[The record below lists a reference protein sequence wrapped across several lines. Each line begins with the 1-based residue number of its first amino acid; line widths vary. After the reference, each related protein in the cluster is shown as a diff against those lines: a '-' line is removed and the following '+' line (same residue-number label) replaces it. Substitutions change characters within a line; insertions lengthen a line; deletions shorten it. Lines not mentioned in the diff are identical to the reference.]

1 MNEHYTTL
9 GVSETATADEIKKS
23 YRKLANKYHPDKEG
37 GDQDT
42 FKNIS
47 VAYDTLGNAEKRA
60 TYDQMQRGSHSQF
73 HFNTGAF
80 QDIFGHGGH
89 NPFEQMFRQQ
99 HVQKN
104 RDLNIN
110 CQITFIESYT
120 GKQFEASFQLP
131 SGTTQ
136 SIAVNI
142 PAGISHGL
150 TIKYQQMGDN
160 SNPNLLRGDL
170 NVTVLVADD
179 LNFTR
184 TGDDVYREVTIT
196 PIESM
201 IGCSKQVESI
211 TGETMLIEIR
221 AGIQS
226 GTEYARQGLGFPNLQ
241 SGRKGRFVSVVKI
254 APPIITDPNMI
265 ERLKQLNTEINNLA

>member
-23 YRKLANKYHPDKEG
+23 YRKLANKHHPDKG

-60 TYDQMQRGSHSQF
+60 TYDQMQNRTNSQF
-73 HFNTGAF
+73 HFNTGSF
-80 QDIFGHGGH
+80 QDIFGHGSH
-89 NPFEQMFRQQ
+89 NPFEQMFRHQ

-110 CQITFIESYT
+110 CQITFIESYN

-136 SIAVNI
+136 TIAVSI

-150 TIKYQQMGDN
+150 TIKYQQMGDD
-160 SNPNLLRGDL
+160 SNANLLRGDL
-170 NVTVLVADD
+170 NVTVLVAADPI
-179 LNFTR
+179 FTR
-184 TGDDVYREVTIT
+184 SSDDVYREVTIT

-226 GTEYARQGLGFPNLQ
+226 GAEYARQGLGFPNLQ

-254 APPIITDPNMI
+254 TPPIITDPDMV
-265 ERLKQLNTEINNLA
+265 ERLKQLNIEINNLA